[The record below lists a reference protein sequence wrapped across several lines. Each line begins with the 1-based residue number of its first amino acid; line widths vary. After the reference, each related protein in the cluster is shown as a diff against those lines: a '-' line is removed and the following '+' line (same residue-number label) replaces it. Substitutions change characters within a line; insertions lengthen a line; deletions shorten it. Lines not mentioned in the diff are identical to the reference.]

1 VIGDVRVISLAAR
14 RAARRGI
21 EDTLREFLPETEPI
35 PGADIGRKV
44 GLAMTAGVFLV
55 GVGLAIYVALND

>member
-1 VIGDVRVISLAAR
+1 MIDDVRVISLAAK

-35 PGADIGRKV
+35 AGAELGRKA
-44 GLAMTAGVFLV
+44 GLALTAGAFLV
-55 GVGLAIYVALND
+55 GVGLAIYVVLND